1 MRRRA
6 PRRTARLACLA
17 VVSWLASAQAQV
29 AEPSPSAAPPSP
41 APPSPAPPSPA
52 PPSPAPPSP
61 APPPTTDTSTDADA
75 LLAELGGDPD
85 QSALPAADPPTALAL
100 YGFADFGFQ
109 KVFLP
114 PGSLLRTQLYED
126 STFSVGNINTYLS
139 GELGGG
145 WRSLIEVRFTYLP
158 NGSRIVQGGNLER
171 ASSQVADYTN
181 AGRLRSLGGVF
192 IERAWVD
199 YTVNAALTLRAGSW
213 LTPYGLWNEDHG
225 SPTIIPV
232 TRPYMIG
239 IELMPERQTGLQLRG
254 SFYVSDSVTLGYR
267 LGLSNGR
274 GPVSDY
280 ADLDE
285 NKALTMSLQLSH
297 HGAGSLE
304 LGAFAYGGRY
314 TNASESIVTTATSVL
329 VDEQIVEQY
338 DEIAWGLDARY
349 LLGGLHLQTE
359 FVIND
364 RAFTAR
370 GRPLRSGV
378 EYLPDERRIGGY
390 VLAGYR
396 FEWLGLMPYLSGGY
410 FSYLNTYEITRPA
423 TRDVI
428 TDWSLGLNS
437 RPTTNVTLKLEG
449 NLGVFFVDNAKG
461 SAFENPLKAIQAQI
475 AWAF

>member
-1 MRRRA
+1 MRGRSA
-6 PRRTARLACLA
+6 PRRAARLACLA
-17 VVSWLASAQAQV
+17 VASWLASAQAQV
-29 AEPSPSAAPPSP
+29 AEPAPEPP
-41 APPSPAPPSPA
+41 APA
-52 PPSPAPPSP
+52 
-61 APPPTTDTSTDADA
+61 DNTSADADA
-75 LLAELGGDPD
+75 LLAELSGDPN
-85 QSALPAADPPTALAL
+85 QSALPAADPPTGLAL

-109 KVFLP
+109 KIFLP
-114 PGSLLRTQLYED
+114 PGSLLRAQLFED
-126 STFSVGNINTYLS
+126 STFTVGNVNTYLS

-145 WRSLIEVRFTYLP
+145 WRSLVEVRFSYLP
-158 NGSRIVQGGNLER
+158 NGSRSVQGSTLER
-171 ASSQVADYTN
+171 VSSQVADYTN
-181 AGRLRSLGGVF
+181 AGRVRNIGGLFV
-192 IERAWVD
+192 ERAWVE
-199 YTVNAALTLRAGSW
+199 YTASAALALRAGSW

-285 NKALTMSLQLSH
+285 NKALTLSLQLYH

-314 TNASESIVTTATSVL
+314 TNTNESIATTATSVI
-329 VDEQIVEQY
+329 VDEQVVEQY
-338 DEIAWGLDARY
+338 DEISWGLDARY

-359 FVIND
+359 FVVND
-364 RAFTAR
+364 RAYTAR

-410 FSYLNTYEITRPA
+410 FSYLNAYEITRAP

-428 TDWSLGLNS
+428 TDWALGINS